1 MAKLVLS
8 NNGVTLGEYVLDRE
22 RLSIGRKASNDIVI
36 NFPSVS
42 AEHACV
48 ITRRGESYIEDL
60 RSTNGTRVNGE
71 LISKH
76 FLQTGDEI
84 VIGRHV
90 LAYSSE
96 SGEHGQA
103 QRAPQAMADTII
115 KDPKARTMLSKTLPM
130 DSGLPEGAAK
140 STASSS
146 AGSSSDSMPL
156 AAIHILTGPGAGQE
170 LDLSRALTT
179 LGKPG
184 VQIAVITRRPQGYF
198 FTHVEGQDFPL
209 INGLPAGEHSHVLQD
224 RDIIQLAGTQ
234 LQFTLI
240 DGSGGSG
247 SSG

>member
-1 MAKLVLS
+1 MPKLVLS
-8 NNGVTLGEYVLDRE
+8 NNGVTLGEYLLDRE

-90 LAYSSE
+90 LAYSTE
-96 SGEHGQA
+96 SGEQGQA

-115 KDPKARTMLSKTLPM
+115 KDPKAGTMLSKTLPM
-130 DSGLPEGAAK
+130 DSGLQEGAAK
-140 STASSS
+140 ASARSS
-146 AGSSSDSMPL
+146 AGSSDTMPL
-156 AAIHILTGPGAGQE
+156 ATIHILTGPGAGQE

-240 DGSGGSG
+240 DGAGAAG